1 MIILYSMIM
10 IQLPELV
17 GKIQN
22 DLSAV
27 GIQPTILHAY
37 TDPAKRCT
45 IHDPDR
51 IAKVLT
57 IFLLQLESALQGS
70 SCALQWDY
78 REGTLSATLQ
88 GRFPPERETVLTRT
102 RVSLQCLGGTLTVEQ
117 EGCQLTLPLPTIPP
131 PSSYTPKNPLEAFLE
146 PASLK
151 PPKNLTG
158 RASEGT
164 PSIFDPTVLQQACPD
179 EEFSQQLLEDFLS
192 HCKTLLLELEHLI
205 THGEDLV
212 KIHRIAHS
220 IKGGGMNVGAFRLA
234 EVARWMEQQ
243 AKAGRTEGLQEAL
256 NCLKDEELLLESA
269 YREYYG
275 QEANPPGRG

>member
-1 MIILYSMIM
+1 MII
-10 IQLPELV
+10 IQLPELI

-27 GIQPTILHAY
+27 GIQPTIQHTY
-37 TDPAKRCT
+37 TDPAKGCT

-51 IAKVLT
+51 IAQVLT
-57 IFLLQLESALQGS
+57 VFFIQLESALQGR

-78 REGTLSATLQ
+78 QGGTLSATLQ
-88 GRFPPERETVLTRT
+88 GIFPSERETVLSRT
-102 RVSLQCLGGTLTVEQ
+102 RVSLQCIGGTLTLEQ

-131 PSSYTPKNPLEAFLE
+131 PSRYPPKDPLEAFLE
-146 PASLK
+146 TSSIEPL
-151 PPKNLTG
+151 KNLTG
-158 RASEGT
+158 NTSEGKH
-164 PSIFDPTVLQQACPD
+164 PIFDPTILQQACPD

-205 THGEDLV
+205 NHGEDLV

-220 IKGGGMNVGAFRLA
+220 IKGGGLNVGAFRLA

-243 AKAGRTEGLQEAL
+243 AKAGKTEGLQKAL
-256 NCLKDEELLLESA
+256 HLLKDEELLLECA

-275 QEANPPGRG
+275 QEANPPG